1 MIIRALEML
10 APARDSHGKIIV
22 SNLDVTTALDVT
34 KMRPRSRAKIKS
46 ELIALAV
53 NAGFVTDDGKYFLTH
68 FRPTLIQFEEMHS
81 NEYLLCAGQ
90 HFQSFPVEI
99 E

>member
-22 SNLDVTTALDVT
+22 SNLDVT

-68 FRPTLIQFEEMHS
+68 FRPTLIQFTG
-81 NEYLLCAGQ
+81 NAL
-90 HFQSFPVEI
+90 
-99 E
+99 

>member
-22 SNLDVTTALDVT
+22 SNLDVT

-53 NAGFVTDDGKYFLTH
+53 NAGFVTDGGKYFLTH
-68 FRPTLIQFEEMHS
+68 FRPTLIQFEEMRF

>member
-22 SNLDVTTALDVT
+22 SNLDVT

-90 HFQSFPVEI
+90 HCQSFPVEI